1 MTIKILPGYD
11 RPKEVGTLFAE
22 YTEMLLKGDPSFG
35 KYLEIQNYEE
45 ELKHLEAKYGLP
57 EGRLYLS
64 FPEDR
69 LAGRI
74 GPRKSDAK
82 SGEMKRLY
90 VRPAYRGSRI
100 GSRLV
105 QKILADAEEI
115 GYRCM
120 LLDTLPFLQD
130 AIRLYR
136 KYGFYE
142 IPRYNNNPM
151 DSGIYMRLEL
161 QG

>member
-57 EGRLYLS
+57 EGRLYLAYQ
-64 FPEDR
+64 EDR
-69 LAGRI
+69 LAGCI
-74 GPRKSDAK
+74 GLRKIDAK
-82 SGEMKRLY
+82 SCEMKRLY
-90 VRPAYRGSRI
+90 VRPAYRGSQI

-120 LLDTLPFLQD
+120 LLDTHFLFCRMQSACTGNTVFMRFPD
-130 AIRLYR
+130 III
-136 KYGFYE
+136 
-142 IPRYNNNPM
+142 IPWIPA
-151 DSGIYMRLEL
+151 ST
-161 QG
+161 